1 MGKIKYFTGL
11 SLFLFACSLM
21 LYSHAV
27 ADALDEGDLIRIK
40 LERRDIKPYGNGWLF
55 DFEKDFV
62 EKALEK
68 YKVKLPEPLLE
79 TARVGIGPS
88 WLLFSIMQKI
98 PGKSAV
104 RLILDRNGNFD
115 LTDEDPL
122 EIASG
127 WEKAQIHKMRR
138 SFPGPDP
145 RHEWLPYCFFYIERT
160 DESGKV
166 QEDFFIAAGYAY
178 FGGFRLS
185 GRDFSVQVD
194 DHLMKTPFKI
204 GDLAGVSI
212 QIETKD
218 GANKNSYKPFELIPI
233 GNVLYELSDIAADG
247 SWIELKKSS
256 LRPAVLGR
264 MAPDMPMVDTLGKAF
279 KISDYRGKALLLNFW
294 TTWCK
299 PCLAKF
305 PEIKKMIKAFENQPF
320 AVVGV
325 NFDNEK
331 WADEAKKLIEEY
343 QLPWRQVVVQKGWT
357 HPVYQ
362 VYGRL
367 PENPM
372 SFPVYVLMDRRGLV
386 CYATNDYLKME
397 RCLAAHFSDKER
409 ERTALFIPLA
419 VQWEQK
425 PHPFQAVD
433 FSEGKV
439 TSFLKANTVKMPAE
453 LIGKV
458 RIGLM
463 PNGTI
468 VVAQPGPTPDKI
480 LLTIDVDR
488 DLDLTAEKSKE
499 IPIVSALGED
509 VPDAVEMQLKIR
521 YASGGWRIGSF
532 RFFARPTTGGN
543 ADAFPEIFYIGQL
556 GLYKGAFRAG
566 RNEYA
571 LEVIDPTGDWI
582 ITPEDAGRTQIL
594 KLKIKKGGDWTV
606 VHQGIRHIPI
616 AGFRYSL
623 RQVWEDGQLV
633 ILEKEQ

>member
-1 MGKIKYFTGL
+1 
-11 SLFLFACSLM
+11 M
-21 LYSHAV
+21 LCGHAV

-40 LERRDIKPYGNGWLF
+40 LERRDIKIHGHGWQF

-62 EKALEK
+62 KKALEK
-68 YKVKLPEPLLE
+68 YKVKLPEPLPE

-88 WLLFSIMQKI
+88 WLLFSVMQKI
-98 PGKSAV
+98 PGKSAAK
-104 RLILDRNGNFD
+104 LILDRNGNFD
-115 LTDEDPL
+115 LTDDDPL

-127 WEKAQIHKMRR
+127 MEKAQIHKMRR
-138 SFPGPDP
+138 SLPAPEP
-145 RHEWLPYCFFYIERT
+145 RHEWLSYCFFYIERT
-160 DESGKV
+160 DESGNV
-166 QEDFFIAAGYAY
+166 QDDLFIDAGYTY
-178 FGGFRLS
+178 FGEFRLS
-185 GRDFSVQVD
+185 GRDFSVEVD
-194 DHLMKTPFKI
+194 DHLMKTPFRI

-218 GANKNSYKPFELIPI
+218 GADKNSYKPFELIPI
-233 GNVLYELSDIAADG
+233 GNVLYALSDIAADG

-264 MAPDMPMVDTLGKAF
+264 PAPDMPMVDTSGKAF
-279 KISDYRGKALLLNFW
+279 RISDYRGKALLLNFW

-305 PEIKKMIKAFENQPF
+305 PEIKKMIKAFGNRPF

-325 NFDNEK
+325 NFDDEK
-331 WADEAKKLIEEY
+331 RADEAKKLIGEY

-386 CYATNDYLKME
+386 RYATNDYLKME

-419 VQWEQK
+419 NQLEQK
-425 PHPFQAVD
+425 PHSFQAVD
-433 FSEGKV
+433 FSEGEVK
-439 TSFLKANTVKMPAE
+439 SFLKANPVKMPAE
-453 LIGKV
+453 LTDKA

-463 PNGTI
+463 PNGT
-468 VVAQPGPTPDKI
+468 VVIARPGPTPGKI
-480 LLTIDVDR
+480 LLTLDADH
-488 DLDLTAEKSKE
+488 DLNLVGEESKE
-499 IPIVSALGED
+499 IPILAATGDDVSE
-509 VPDAVEMQLKIR
+509 AVEMQLKIR
-521 YASGGWRIGSF
+521 YASGGWRIASF

-543 ADAFPEIFYIGQL
+543 ADVFPEIFYIGQL

-571 LEVIDPTGDWI
+571 LEIIDPTGDWI
-582 ITPEDAGRTQIL
+582 FTPEDAGRDEIL
-594 KLKIKKGGDWTV
+594 KLKIKKGEDWTV

-616 AGFRYSL
+616 AGSRYSL
-623 RQVWEDGQLV
+623 RQVWEDGQLA